1 MGAKY
6 SHGVWEW
13 FAHIFERSFFSDLWS
28 HFQLF
33 GGWPPA
39 TRGTPRRPTPEPELH
54 ISQNE
59 YLYDIVTVEITNV
72 KKSEPYPPAAEGG
85 YITIPVGDM
94 IGHLTKYDRKHSTLK
109 PHHFQKCCGA
119 NGRIQLHLAT
129 KPGFSDVTKLV
140 KKKVKGYLGYMRK
153 GDDPHCCLRLTS
165 CGCIP
170 VSHIFWFGLRQNGYG
185 NHT

>member
-13 FAHIFERSFFSDLWS
+13 FAHIFERSLFSDLWS

-54 ISQNE
+54 ITQNP
-59 YLYDIVTVEITNV
+59 YLLENV
-72 KKSEPYPPAAEGG
+72 DVQIINVRKNEGYPPGQC
-85 YITIPVGDM
+85 ITIPVGDI
-94 IGHLTKYDRKHSTLK
+94 IGKLTDYDKKHNPLNPLQFK
-109 PHHFQKCCGA
+109 KCCGA

-129 KPGFSDVTKLV
+129 KPVFQDVTKLV
-140 KKKVKGYLGYMRK
+140 KYHVKGYLRYMRT
-153 GDDPHCCLRLTS
+153 GAEPDCFLRLTS